1 MIYVYLISMITTLN
15 KIVLP
20 VLISSFTFFI
30 ANQTALATSS
40 SEYRLLGLQYRKQGK
55 YNEAIAAMK
64 KSIELEPENI
74 SGRVNLGWT
83 LHLTGKQGEAA
94 KYLVQAIYQKPSF
107 IPAYNALGIVYLVD
121 GNLPASVLV
130 HSWAAFLK
138 PDNEIAFYNL
148 SLALHQLEIYPL
160 AIKTADRA
168 AKLEP
173 NNPHPLVAATISYWD
188 NGDKNLAQQVYRQ
201 AINLDA
207 RYTQTNFIN
216 HLTKAAFTQEQVNKT
231 KEILSSLKS

>member
-1 MIYVYLISMITTLN
+1 MITAFN
-15 KIVLP
+15 KIILP
-20 VLISSFTFFI
+20 ILISSFTCFI
-30 ANQTALATSS
+30 VNQTALATKSS
-40 SEYRLLGLQYRKQGK
+40 SEYRLLGLQYRQQGR
-55 YNEAIAAMK
+55 YDEAIRAMK
-64 KSIELEPENI
+64 KSVELEPENV

-83 LHLTGKQGEAA
+83 FHLAGNQTEAA
-94 KYLVQAIYQKPSF
+94 KSLAQAIYQKPSF

-121 GNLPASVLV
+121 GNLPASILV

-160 AIKTADRA
+160 AIKTANRA

-188 NGDKNLAQQVYRQ
+188 NGDKILAQQVYRQ

-207 RYTQTNFIN
+207 RYTQITFLN

-231 KEILSSLKS
+231 KEILSNIN